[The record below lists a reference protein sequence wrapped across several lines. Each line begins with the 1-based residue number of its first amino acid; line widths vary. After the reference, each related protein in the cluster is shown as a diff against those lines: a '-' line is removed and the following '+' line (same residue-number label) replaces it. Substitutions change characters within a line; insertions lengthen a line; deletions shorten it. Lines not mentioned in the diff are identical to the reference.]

1 MVSRETNPL
10 SSAANQAHFFVIK
23 GSRRQGV
30 VEDDARKRTSCAKCS
45 HRLRKDDLPFGAG
58 KWTVPKDRKP
68 RPRRFVEDWPTNGTA
83 DVNVEADGNANA
95 SNDVPSKPRTEP
107 SALVGF
113 RNQNIGDI
121 FEHIK
126 DVAVSLE
133 ANSDPEGVQKMYR
146 LSEDVCESQAELEA
160 MKQTLHW
167 MGLEGGYEGRR
178 NHTTDF
184 GKMMEKKM
192 KEYKQNNGHDPTQHE
207 SVLDIK
213 QAVWEIH
220 HPNEPF
226 PGTEDARNE
235 EVVIAMTQ
243 SERIARN
250 KTCPISGRSIFD
262 LKDPVKDK
270 HGYVYEKEYIMQ
282 MFQRGTS
289 AIECPV
295 AGTTHQIKKADLKTA
310 KELLRERQRRK
321 LTQRS
326 RKDTKVNET
335 ILE

>member
-1 MVSRETNPL
+1 MDDGRTNE
-10 SSAANQAHFFVIK
+10 STE
-23 GSRRQGV
+23 RRQGADIP
-30 VEDDARKRTSCAKCS
+30 EKRIERTCVCERM
-45 HRLRKDDLPFGAG
+45 HG
-58 KWTVPKDRKP
+58 TVPH
-68 RPRRFVEDWPTNGTA
+68 RPLF
-83 DVNVEADGNANA
+83 
-95 SNDVPSKPRTEP
+95 
-107 SALVGF
+107 LVCH
-113 RNQNIGDI
+113 QNIGDI

-133 ANSDPEGVQKMYR
+133 AYGDAEGVQKMYR
-146 LSEDVCESQAELEA
+146 LSEDVCASQVELEA

-192 KEYKQNNGHDPTQHE
+192 KEYKRNNSHDPKRHE

-226 PGTEDARNE
+226 PGTHDARNE

-250 KTCPISGRSIFD
+250 KTCPISGKSIFD
-262 LKDPVKDK
+262 LKDPVRDK

-326 RKDTKVNET
+326 RKNPPVNET